1 MWLYIVALVIIVNFL
16 ISLVAF
22 INDEVNARKH
32 GQKRNVTIT
41 TWFCVSLTVLLI
53 AVGLVVLFIMLI
65 TAFFASM

>member
-22 INDEVNARKH
+22 INDEVKARKH
-32 GQKRNVTIT
+32 GQKRNVAIT

-65 TAFFASM
+65 TAFFAGM